1 LTVYNATVHSQ
12 TAAAPA
18 RVEVAR
24 PRSVRQLLQ
33 FCAVGSSGY
42 AVNLGAFGGL
52 LAFGAGL
59 RVAACAAFLLAVTN
73 NYTWNRL
80 WTFRRERAG
89 VATQGARFLAVSLV
103 ALGANLLVLSAFV
116 RWGLPSLPAQAGAI
130 VLVTPVNF
138 LGNKLWSF
146 RNPS

>member
-1 LTVYNATVHSQ
+1 LTVYNGTVYSE
-12 TAAAPA
+12 TAAAPV
-18 RVEVAR
+18 RVEALAR
-24 PRSVRQLLQ
+24 PRNVRQLLQ

-42 AVNLGAFGGL
+42 AVNLGVFGAL
-52 LAFGAGL
+52 LAFGSGL
-59 RVAACAAFLLAVTN
+59 RVAACVAFLLAVTN

-89 VATQGARFLAVSLV
+89 VATQGARFLVVSLV

-146 RNPS
+146 R